1 MNCHHI
7 SLFYVGIS
15 EKLVSMED
23 FFLCYFLHFLFHFI
37 SEKLV
42 SMEGKY
48 TESQSTET
56 WTISEKLVSMEVQPA
71 AAHFRS
77 YR

>member
-1 MNCHHI
+1 MTAEWK
-7 SLFYVGIS
+7 FQIS
-15 EKLVSMED
+15 EKLVSMEVSP
-23 FFLCYFLHFLFHFI
+23 FLQTTLPSFYFI